1 MNEKEEMLANSMAD
15 ARSAAQSTRWQLQ
28 RLMDELQA
36 CETIRD
42 DIEMARASVDVLV
55 KIDSAVSDL
64 IAEFKC
70 VKYLRYHSDYLARQ
84 ES

>member
-1 MNEKEEMLANSMAD
+1 MSEKEEMLNNSMAD
-15 ARSAAQSTRWQLQ
+15 ARSSAQSTRWDLQ
-28 RLMDELQA
+28 RLLDELRA
-36 CETIRD
+36 CEGIRD
-42 DIEMARASVDVLV
+42 DVEMARASVDVLA